1 METLG
6 NLLPVSTAGSH
17 KVKPGRKMRS
27 CLSHLLSSER
37 ILVVNT
43 ESQDV
48 SIEEVQEE
56 QVDREFPGE
65 YSERQEQAGE
75 LRDTSSLLS
84 HQADVF
90 RYFTH
95 RHLRSDISLH
105 VSPSSEL
112 I

>member
-17 KVKPGRKMRS
+17 KVKPGRKKRS

-84 HQADVF
+84 HQVDVF

-95 RHLRSDISLH
+95 RHLRSGR
-105 VSPSSEL
+105 PS
-112 I
+112 